1 VVTLPFT
8 HPVFD
13 IPAHPGGDWL
23 YILPLALVP
32 VMAIELAKLV
42 AVAVRRPVQSQSD

>member
-1 VVTLPFT
+1 
-8 HPVFD
+8 VFD

-32 VMAIELAKLV
+32 VTAVEVAKLM
-42 AVAVRRPVQSQSD
+42 AVAIRPPARSPSG